1 MYWPCGV
8 PRIYAYNGS
17 KNPETDTEDGDRY
30 DKASQVNDEVD
41 EERTE
46 TGKDQPIR
54 TEGEY
59 DTSISDLRVSRLDH
73 IFVTISASC
82 LTIWSS
88 RVRIPILL
96 GTHQLT

>member
-8 PRIYAYNGS
+8 PRIYAYAGP
-17 KNPETDTEDGDRY
+17 KTLGTEPDVQAERDG
-30 DKASQVNDEVD
+30 ASQSSDEID

-46 TGKDQPIR
+46 TGKDQPR
-54 TEGEY
+54 PTEDEH
-59 DTSISDLRVSRLDH
+59 DNSIFDLRVARLDH

-88 RVRIPILL
+88 RVSIFVLVE
-96 GTHQLT
+96 HSS